1 MRSGKTSSLL
11 TVRVDD
17 ELTRSLDREAERR
30 RTSRSEL
37 VREFLAEG
45 LAGRRSG
52 LDLELEARRQ
62 SLLVR
67 ERDSERE
74 ALEFVEAAADTRG
87 WS

>member
-1 MRSGKTSSLL
+1 MPSGKTSSLL

-30 RTSRSEL
+30 RISRSEL
-37 VREFLAEG
+37 VREVLAEG

>member
-37 VREFLAEG
+37 VREILAEG

-52 LDLELEARRQ
+52 FDLELEARRQ
-62 SLLVR
+62 SLLVC